1 MAALGIDEYLQSIS
15 FVPMIWLPKQ
25 EFSKRFGIS
34 VPAIDGKIRDGK
46 WKIGKEIMR
55 DPDGKTHISVV
66 GYQKWVES
74 EWRKSEEK
82 EDQFQNIAESSY
94 YSFGGTIQ
102 SKGQTKNTAGQS
114 KQVKRRLK
122 VVESN

>member
-25 EFSKRFGIS
+25 EFSKRFGVSI
-34 VPAIDGKIRDGK
+34 PAIDGKIRDEK
-46 WKIGKEIMR
+46 WKLGEVIMR
-55 DPDGKTHISVV
+55 DPDGKTHISVI

-82 EDQFQNIAESSY
+82 EAQFQRIAESSY
-94 YSFGGTIQ
+94 YSSGGTIQ
-102 SKGQTKNTAGQS
+102 SKGQTKNTGGAS

-122 VVESN
+122 SVS